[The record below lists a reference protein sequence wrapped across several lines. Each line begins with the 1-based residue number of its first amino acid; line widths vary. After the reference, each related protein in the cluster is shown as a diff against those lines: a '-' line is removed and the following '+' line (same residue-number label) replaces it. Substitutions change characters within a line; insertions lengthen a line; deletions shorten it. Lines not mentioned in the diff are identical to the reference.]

1 MKEAIQLISL
11 RAKWKKVLKG
21 RPTTH
26 DLKNYLR
33 DVQQHHGSHSEIEGQ
48 LS

>member
-1 MKEAIQLISL
+1 MKDAVKIISL

-21 RPTTH
+21 RPTSK
-26 DLKNYLR
+26 DLKNYLN
-33 DVQQHHGSHSEIEGQ
+33 DVQHHYKLNTEIEGR